1 MPSFDAGK
9 APRRSASSLADMPT
23 HSDSGPPPRRWSF
36 LDPVDTAALTTV
48 HVLEGRLP
56 VILVAH
62 DSDDGMW
69 QFLCGTSRESKDARI
84 IGLGEMLEI
93 DPSLA
98 EIADL
103 PVGWTARRNAP
114 GQKWHRQP
122 RATDE

>member
-1 MPSFDAGK
+1 M
-9 APRRSASSLADMPT
+9 
-23 HSDSGPPPRRWSF
+23 HSDDSARHRWF
-36 LDPVDTAALTTV
+36 FPDPADTAALTTV
-48 HVLEGRLP
+48 HVLEKRVP

-69 QFLCGTSRESKDARI
+69 QFLCGTSSDSKDGRI

-103 PVGWTARRNAP
+103 PVGWTARRSAP
-114 GQKWHRQP
+114 GQKWHRHP
-122 RATDE
+122 SATGNE